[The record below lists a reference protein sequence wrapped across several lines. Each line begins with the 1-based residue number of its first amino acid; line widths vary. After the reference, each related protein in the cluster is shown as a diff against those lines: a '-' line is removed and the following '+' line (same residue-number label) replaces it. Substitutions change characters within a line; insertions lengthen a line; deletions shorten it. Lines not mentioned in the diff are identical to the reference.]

1 MSISSKEAALFEEWK
16 GNREDFVYDGVVS
29 KHDYLQS
36 KIKLCFVLKE
46 VKTL

>member
-29 KHDYLQS
+29 EHDYLQS